1 MKLIPVIALVGS
13 GAAVTAVT
21 SGVGLTSTIEL
32 QLLIFIN
39 VSVLMAI
46 LLRKHLHFPAWFRPG
61 KKASKDAD
69 AAISNTSWFVTNR
82 LGLKKVSP
90 EESSEKYSRQK
101 TQSGEINKI
110 VPVVELIDPRKGS
123 GKVKYKGMN
132 WPARSFDSQA
142 IAPGEKVL
150 IVGRDLLTLVVEKIK
165 NQKGVQ

>member
-21 SGVGLTSTIEL
+21 TGVGLTSTIEL

-39 VSVLMAI
+39 VSVLMAV
-46 LLRKHLHFPAWFRPG
+46 LLRKHLHFPPWLRQE
-61 KKASKDAD
+61 KKAPEDVE

-82 LGLKKVSP
+82 LGLKKASP
-90 EESSEKYSRQK
+90 EEPPEKYSRQK
-101 TQSGEINKI
+101 THSGEIGKI
-110 VPVVELIDPRKGS
+110 VPVVEPIDPHKGS

-132 WPARSFDSQA
+132 WPARSADSQT

-150 IVGRDLLTLVVEKIK
+150 IVGRDLLTLKVEKIK
-165 NQKGVQ
+165 R